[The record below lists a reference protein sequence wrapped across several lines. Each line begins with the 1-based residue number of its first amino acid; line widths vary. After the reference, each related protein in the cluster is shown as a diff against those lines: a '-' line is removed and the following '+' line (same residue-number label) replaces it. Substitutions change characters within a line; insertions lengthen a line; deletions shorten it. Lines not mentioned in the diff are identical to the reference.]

1 VPCATTATC
10 ETEQIYVHD
19 DDGTRLIDQTD
30 VGGAG
35 DSLASLALFGSHLT
49 WTHDGIPEQT
59 TLR

>member
-1 VPCATTATC
+1 
-10 ETEQIYVHD
+10 
-19 DDGTRLIDQTD
+19 LIDQTD